1 MPMQWVSEMTAAR
14 METEMNLT
22 LLETLSLSAGYGGEP
37 IIEDISVD
45 TCEGE
50 IVCVTG
56 PNGSGKSTLLK
67 AIVGHARLIS
77 GSVVIGGEK
86 CARPSPEAIARMG
99 VGYVPQHRDV
109 FGALSVLENLEMGGY
124 MLPKSAVGERIE
136 EVMELIPRLRAL
148 SSRTASKLSGGE
160 RKMAAV
166 GRVMMTRPR
175 VLLLDEPTAGLSP
188 AATVAFVNE
197 QLRTVATSC
206 AVLIVEQ
213 KAKAVR
219 DVADRAYVLVAG
231 KVRVHGPASEVLS
244 DESLAQAYF
253 T

>member
-1 MPMQWVSEMTAAR
+1 MTQPP
-14 METEMNLT
+14 
-22 LLETLSLSAGYGGEP
+22 LLETVLLSAGYGGAP
-37 IIEDISVD
+37 IIEDISVV
-45 TCEGE
+45 TRYGE

-67 AIVGHARLIS
+67 AIVGHARLNS
-77 GSVVIGGEK
+77 GSVLIGGEV
-86 CARPSPEAIARMG
+86 CPRPSPEVIARSG
-99 VGYVPQHRDV
+99 VGYVPQHRDL
-109 FGALSVLENLEMGGY
+109 FGALTVLENLEMGGY
-124 MLPKSAVGERIE
+124 LLPKNDVAQRIE
-136 EVMELIPRLRAL
+136 EVMEIVPRLRSLAP
-148 SSRTASKLSGGE
+148 RTASKLSGGE

-188 AATVAFVNE
+188 SATIAFVSE
-197 QLRTVATSC
+197 QLCKVATSC

-219 DVADRAYVLVAG
+219 DVAHRAYVLVAG
-231 KVRVHGPASEVLS
+231 KMRAEGPASEVLS
-244 DESLAQAYF
+244 DENLAKAYF